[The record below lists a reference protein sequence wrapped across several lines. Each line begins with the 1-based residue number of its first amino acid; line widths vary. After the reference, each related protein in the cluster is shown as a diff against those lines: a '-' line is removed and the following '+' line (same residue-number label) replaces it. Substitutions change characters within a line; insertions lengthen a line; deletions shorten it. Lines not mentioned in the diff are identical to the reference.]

1 MTLEQQ
7 LKDYER
13 LTRIMRQMKKTKSNE
28 MYIILRDKLYLGVS
42 QYNINYKT
50 PFIVNKKPR

>member
-13 LTRIMRQMKKTKSNE
+13 LTRIMRQMKKTKSDE
-28 MYIILRDKLYLGVS
+28 MYFILRDKLYSGVK
-42 QYNINYKT
+42 QYNINYQT
-50 PFIVNKKPR
+50 SFIVNKKPR